1 MVAKNLKYPQMDRP
15 KNLFSEYRKDKGL
28 RQKDVAKYLNVAT
41 ATYANWEQGRAE
53 PDLETLKRLS
63 ELYQATINQLLGLKD
78 KDLILTSRIQ
88 YERIVQARDI
98 LDKVVYEMHINSG
111 LEIVGDN
118 NRIEIKKRIK
128 K

>member
-1 MVAKNLKYPQMDRP
+1 MDRP